1 VVMDRVG
8 ETEKRAIAQEV
19 ELLKNVQHKHIL
31 AFIDCFELE
40 SPSKPIVFITEYM
53 SSGTLKQCACA
64 ARACTTSARGLADA
78 LLPAQVHQQGEA
90 RQAQGDQEVVPADAR
105 RAGLPAQ
112 VADHPPRPQVREH
125 LHQRQHRRD
134 QDRRPRPI
142 DNDEGRRA
150 ASAERARCVAPRPT
164 RRHPPDP
171 PPPPPPPPP
180 PSFTTERTRT
190 HGYAPLPGP
199 LDTSAPSATQA
210 LRSSWRQS
218 CTTSSTTRRST
229 SMPSACASSRWS
241 PASIRTPSARTPRR
255 STARSRRCRPP
266 RCAAGRSTAPQ
277 APGGLRCPHPP
288 PAPRRRPPCPPSPT
302 AEVQAC
308 RAR

>member
-1 VVMDRVG
+1 MQFNTQLGHGAFKEVFKGYDEEEGNEIAWCQVVMDRVG

-164 RRHPPDP
+164 RMHRREP
-171 PPPPPPPPP
+171 PPKGQIL
-180 PSFTTERTRT
+180 SVN
-190 HGYAPLPGP
+190 G
-199 LDTSAPSATQA
+199 A
-210 LRSSWRQS
+210 LQGVSLVDV
-218 CTTSSTTRRST
+218 
-229 SMPSACASSRWS
+229 
-241 PASIRTPSARTPRR
+241 ARGEYQ
-255 STARSRRCRPP
+255 SRR
-266 RCAAGRSTAPQ
+266 
-277 APGGLRCPHPP
+277 
-288 PAPRRRPPCPPSPT
+288 
-302 AEVQAC
+302 EVQRMADIPPLV
-308 RAR
+308 RPEPSTVAPE

>member
-1 VVMDRVG
+1 MLDG
-8 ETEKRAIAQEV
+8 
-19 ELLKNVQHKHIL
+19 L
-31 AFIDCFELE
+31 AFLHKSRIIHRDLKCEN
-40 SPSKPIVFITEYM
+40 IFINGSTAEIKI
-53 SSGTLKQCACA
+53 GDL
-64 ARACTTSARGLADA
+64 GLSTMMKD
-78 LLPAQVHQQGEA
+78 GEQ
-90 RQAQGDQEVVPADAR
+90 QAQSVLGASPLA
-105 RAGLPAQ
+105 
-112 VADHPPRPQVREH
+112 PRVCT
-125 LHQRQHRRD
+125 
-134 QDRRPRPI
+134 
-142 DNDEGRRA
+142 A
-150 ASAERARCVAPRPT
+150 AS
-164 RRHPPDP
+164 P
-171 PPPPPPPPP
+171 PPLPPP